1 MVSPF
6 FGAPLW
12 LCGVAVFLAE
22 LLLSLLLLVEPQAVA
37 ARATAHT
44 RAIDF
49 DMTLLTR
56 WMA

>member
-12 LCGVAVFLAE
+12 LCAVAVLLAE
-22 LLLSLLLLVEPQAVA
+22 LLLPLLLLVDPQAVA

-44 RAIDF
+44 KAMDF